1 MSQTVLV
8 AGATGTLGSRI
19 THYLLAEPNTIIRM
33 LLRPGALKDVA
44 NDSLLTPLLDRGAE
58 LITAHL
64 ADRGSLRHATM
75 GVDVIVSALQ
85 GRAEV
90 ITDGQI
96 ALLQAARQTGVRRFV
111 PSDFAVD
118 FFKAP
123 RGELEQFDMRRR
135 ADAVVEHSGL
145 EFVHVLNGVFMDF
158 FLGPNPMFDLQTGI
172 VRTWG
177 VGDEPFEATSIE
189 DVARYTAKA
198 ALDRDLPNGKF
209 AVAGAIVSFDH
220 VAEALARLVG
230 CAYHRERLGSI
241 ADLKTHLE
249 ILRAD
254 GTQQRLLRMH
264 TYQLYLLTGQTS
276 LENLQNDRYPDI
288 KPESFAAFLH
298 RKLGIAARRP

>member
-8 AGATGTLGSRI
+8 AGATGLLGSRI
-19 THYLLAEPNTIIRM
+19 THHLLAEPNSIVRM
-33 LLRPGALKDVA
+33 LLRPGALTDVA
-44 NDSLLTPLLDRGAE
+44 DNALLTSLIDRGAE

-64 ADRGSLRHATM
+64 ADPGSLHQATM

-85 GRAEV
+85 GGAEV
-90 ITDGQI
+90 IVEGQI
-96 ALLQAARQTGVRRFV
+96 ALLQAARQTGVRRFI

-123 RGELEQFDMRRR
+123 RGGLEPFDMRRR
-135 ADAVVEHSGL
+135 AAAVVEHSGL
-145 EFVHVLNGVFMDF
+145 EFVHVLNGVFMDV
-158 FLGPNPMFDLQTGI
+158 LAPSPVFDLQTGI
-172 VRTWG
+172 ARTWG

-209 AVAGAIVSFDH
+209 AVAGATLSFDD
-220 VAEALARLVG
+220 VAAALARVMG
-230 CAYHRERLGSI
+230 CALHRERLGSV
-241 ADLKTHLE
+241 ADLKRHLE
-249 ILRAD
+249 TVRAD
-254 GTQQRLLRMH
+254 GTPRSLLSMH

-288 KPESFAAFLH
+288 KPENFAAFLR
-298 RKLGIAARRP
+298 RKLGTAAGRP